1 MHFTRALRWLGAP
14 DKSHMGYCN
23 QFSGLSDRMGRGFS
37 VIRLVLG
44 PPHPDPNPFCFQ
56 ADWRWYSLFS
66 NPFGTPLLD
75 GQNQQLR
82 SVATKNLLGVCS
94 GICPSPSFSFK
105 PLKSFAA
112 PVKPYRSAFGT
123 PLWNRQVQLLRSMAR
138 KNLFVPCF
146 AVQLIVPSTCAQVG
160 HAIVSR
166 SEALDRATKLE
177 LDLVEVQRNANPP
190 VCKIMDFHKEKFK
203 QEVKEK
209 ERAKSKSSIA
219 LRSGDH
225 KEVRFKAKIDLR
237 DLKIKADLVVRLME
251 RGYKIKCT
259 AMPSG
264 KEEEDLGGLIS
275 QLLPLIEDVSVIES
289 GPHVDTR
296 QAYVIVRHAK
306 FATKKSGKK
315 VSKVVETAAKGF
327 QGAVSR
333 TPEALSSTSQDG
345 KVLQSEEW
353 DPIDCS
359 SEAEAEA
366 QENFKEKADWEV
378 FNNTNDSGDLFNF
391 DSEGS
396 GTHSGISGNADNASS
411 GARLMD
417 KNISDT
423 SHHKVT
429 PPVSGF
435 TVPGPGLG
443 SSRSVVE
450 TSEEPSVVD
459 DNRYSKRTVVK
470 GRFHQPYLSERN
482 NAAPYFRAARNQGRT
497 QQEPMRTEG
506 QGHRVDAKQ
515 PQFYATT
522 PSPSS
527 PGISKVARTDGR
539 SGDATTTKADD
550 TDSSSKSYGIFSLKS
565 PATGNGK
572 SQPNL
577 NISKPGDIGSHA
589 PNYGIFSSSKVPNSE
604 LRNSG
609 GETTA
614 KNKNPSSP
622 TPGYGIFS
630 SSKVPNSELRN
641 SGGET
646 TAKNKN
652 PSSPTP
658 GYGIFSSSKVPN
670 SELRNSG
677 GETTAKNKNPS
688 SPTPGYGNFSTKK
701 PAASGDQHSG
711 DSPPGK
717 SDSSTPPTRGYGI
730 FSATKSASSGN

>member
-1 MHFTRALRWLGAP
+1 MLKLTYFLNLDMHFTRALRWLGAP
-14 DKSHMGYCN
+14 DKSHMGYYN

-37 VIRLVLG
+37 VIRLVLDQL
-44 PPHPDPNPFCFQ
+44 HPDPNPFCLQ
-56 ADWRWYSLFS
+56 ADRRWYSFFS

-82 SVATKNLLGVCS
+82 SVATKNLLGACS
-94 GICPSPSFSFK
+94 GICPSPSFSYK

-123 PLWNRQVQLLRSMAR
+123 PLWNRQNQLLRSMAR
-138 KNLFVPCF
+138 KNLFGPCF
-146 AVQLIVPSTCAQVG
+146 AVHSSSSSFNYTPVRSFAAPVQAKLKSKPALDSNVG
-160 HAIVSR
+160 PRLNAAITAPYVRLVTDEGHGIVSR
-166 SEALDRATKLE
+166 REALDRATKLE

-219 LRSGDH
+219 MRGGDH
-225 KEVRFKAKIDLR
+225 KEVRFKGKIDLR
-237 DLKIKADLVVRLME
+237 DLKIKADLVIRLME

-259 AMPSG
+259 AMPSS

-296 QAYVIVRHAK
+296 QAYVIVKHAK
-306 FATKKSGKK
+306 FGTKKSGKK

-327 QGAVSR
+327 QGAVSH
-333 TPEALSSTSQDG
+333 TPEALTSTSQDG

-353 DPIDCS
+353 DPVDCS
-359 SEAEAEA
+359 SEAEDEA
-366 QENFKEKADWEV
+366 QENFKEEADWEV
-378 FNNTNDSGDLFNF
+378 FNDTNDSGDLFNF

-396 GTHSGISGNADNASS
+396 STHSAISGNADNASS
-411 GARLMD
+411 RARLMD

-443 SSRSVVE
+443 SLRSVVK

-459 DNRYSKRTVVK
+459 DNRYRKRTVVK

-482 NAAPYFRAARNQGRT
+482 NAAPYFRAATNQGRT

-506 QGHRVDAKQ
+506 QGRRVDAKQ
-515 PQFYATT
+515 PQFYAATP

-527 PGISKVARTDGR
+527 PGISKVARTPDGR
-539 SGDATTTKADD
+539 SGDGTTTKADD
-550 TDSSSKSYGIFSLKS
+550 TDSPSKGYGIFSLKS

-572 SQPNL
+572 SQANL
-577 NISKPGDIGSHA
+577 NIGKPGDIGSHA

-604 LRNSG
+604 MRN
-609 GETTA
+609 T
-614 KNKNPSSP
+614 
-622 TPGYGIFS
+622 
-630 SSKVPNSELRN
+630 
-641 SGGET
+641 
-646 TAKNKN
+646 
-652 PSSPTP
+652 
-658 GYGIFSSSKVPN
+658 
-670 SELRNSG
+670 G

-701 PAASGDQHSG
+701 PAVSSDQHSG
-711 DSPPGK
+711 DSTPPTSPTPGK
-717 SDSSTPPTRGYGI
+717 SGSSTPPTRGYGI